1 MMLIKVADDYMM
13 WDLHFVITARKYK
26 KTEGR
31 LNLLCVILKAKLLT
45 MTVFITAQAIIVF
58 GLHVLLTPFHQ

>member
-26 KTEGR
+26 EQKVDSI
-31 LNLLCVILKAKLLT
+31 CYV
-45 MTVFITAQAIIVF
+45 
-58 GLHVLLTPFHQ
+58 

>member
-1 MMLIKVADDYMM
+1 MLIKVADDYMM
-13 WDLHFVITARKYK
+13 WDLDFVITARKHKEQKVDSIWY
-26 KTEGR
+26 
-31 LNLLCVILKAKLLT
+31 VILKAKLLT